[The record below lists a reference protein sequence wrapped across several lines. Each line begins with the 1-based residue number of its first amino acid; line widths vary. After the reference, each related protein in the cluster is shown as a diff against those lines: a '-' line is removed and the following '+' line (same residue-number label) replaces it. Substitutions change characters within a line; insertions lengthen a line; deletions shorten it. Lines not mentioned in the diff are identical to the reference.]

1 MFKSGTGSIPEEIY
15 RKDDG
20 GGQCGDW
27 LGWQRGSEKDQ
38 VVSIP
43 GTLYPPTM
51 SLPGNAQVSRAAIP
65 GVFSWKYLFRAG
77 GESADEGIGEKCISS
92 FS

>member
-1 MFKSGTGSIPEEIY
+1 MLKSGAGSIPEEIY

-27 LGWQRGSEKDQ
+27 LGRQRSSKKYQ
-38 VVSIP
+38 VVSVP
-43 GTLYPPTM
+43 GTLDPPTM
-51 SLPGNAQVSRAAIP
+51 PLPGNAQVSRAAIP
-65 GVFSWKYLFRAG
+65 GVFSRKYLFRTG
-77 GESADEGIGEKCISS
+77 GKSADEGIGEKCIAS